1 MLKENEIAI
10 GEIVAAH
17 GIKGDV
23 KLVVLTD
30 FPERFNP
37 GNRVRFKLNENI
49 TEFEILRA
57 TSHKSNFTLHLN
69 GIDTRSAAE
78 NLRGSIAFVYNDELI
93 ALPEDENYAFELI
106 GMEVFTSN
114 NEKLGTITD
123 VLQGGANDVY
133 VINDKIC
140 IPAIKECILNVDS
153 KNRKITVF
161 TMPGLL

>member
-23 KLVVLTD
+23 KLVVLTE

-57 TSHKSNFTLHLN
+57 TSNKSNFTLHLN

-78 NLRGSIAFVYNDELI
+78 NLRGSIAFIYDNELI
-93 ALPEDENYAFELI
+93 ALPEDENYVFELI
-106 GMEVFTSN
+106 GMEVFTSD

-140 IPAIKECILNVDS
+140 IPAIKECVLNVDS
-153 KNRKITVF
+153 TNRKITIF
-161 TMPGLL
+161 PMPGLL